1 MCIIIRSPHFD
12 AELFLNTFHADRDSR
27 FLSDAKDNLEDKK
40 MSNAKVQRLLLLSSS
55 PLVLEN
61 FFKVRDVN
69 ARLSSGQSEGMLSNI
84 YKEKES
90 N

>member
-1 MCIIIRSPHFD
+1 MCIITRSPHFD

-69 ARLSSGQSEGMLSNI
+69 ARLSSGQSEGILSNI